1 MEMEIRPGIQLVA
14 IKQDHKTEKITVLRQ
29 KGGINYDPAGLKKA
43 LQDLRDFIAFDLSS
57 YLSDDITA
65 KELSEKIYVL
75 DFLVR
80 GVEFEEMEVLV

>member
-1 MEMEIRPGIQLVA
+1 MILP
-14 IKQDHKTEKITVLRQ
+14 
-29 KGGINYDPAGLKKA
+29 
-43 LQDLRDFIAFDLSS
+43 DFIAFDLSS
-57 YLSDDITA
+57 YLSDDVTA